1 MLYTQDDRFTPP
13 PGGRPAVLSREQY
26 EKLEADRLAP
36 YAMKSASSR
45 GRRHPEAEHPV
56 RSAYQRDRDR
66 IIHCAAFRRLE
77 YKTQVFV
84 NHEGDYYRT
93 RLTHTLEV
101 TQITRTIARTL
112 RLNEDLAET
121 IALAHDLGHTPFGHS
136 GETIMNDLM
145 ADHGGF
151 EHNRQSLRVIEELE
165 TRYPDFPGLNL
176 TYEVRE
182 GIAKHSSE
190 YDQSQAEGY
199 DPMTLSTLEARIVD
213 VADEIA
219 YNNHDIDDG
228 LTSDMIDPE
237 ALEAVTLWREH
248 FARIRQRWPSQPFS
262 LWKHQ
267 TVRHIINAQVTDLVS
282 TVHQRLGDAQI
293 DSVEQARDPR
303 HADLVSF
310 SADMSKKNRELKDF
324 LMAHLYQHS
333 RVIRMEAKARRI
345 LTDLFTAYTE
355 NPRQLPPSSY
365 AAIAET
371 WEENQR
377 LDKELP
383 DDLTGEA
390 RATALRANPIHRE
403 NEGRIK
409 RAICDYIAGMT
420 DRFAIDEHKKLFD
433 PHERV

>member
-1 MLYTQDDRFTPP
+1 M
-13 PGGRPAVLSREQY
+13 LSREEY
-26 EKLEADRLAP
+26 ERLEADRLAP
-36 YAMKSASSR
+36 YAMKSAASR
-45 GRRHPEAEHPV
+45 GRRYEEAEHPV
-56 RSAYQRDRDR
+56 RSVYQRDRDR

-101 TQITRTIARTL
+101 AQITRTIARVL

-121 IALAHDLGHTPFGHS
+121 IAIAHDLGHTPFGHS
-136 GETIMNDLM
+136 GEVVMNELM

-182 GIAKHSSE
+182 GIAKHISE
-190 YDQSQAEGY
+190 YDDSQAEGY
-199 DPMTLSTLEARIVD
+199 DPDCLATLEARIVD
-213 VADEIA
+213 LADEIA

-228 LTSDMIDPE
+228 LTSRMLEPE
-237 ALEAVTLWREH
+237 TLEAVTLWREH
-248 FARIRQRWPSQPFS
+248 FARIRQRYPGHPFG

-267 TVRHIINAQVTDLVS
+267 TVRHIINEQVTDLIE
-282 TVHQRLGDAQI
+282 TLHQRLADEQI
-293 DSVEQARDPR
+293 GSVEQARDPR

-310 SADMSKKNRELKDF
+310 SPEMSKKNRELKDF

-355 NPRQLPPSSY
+355 NPRQLPPPSY
-365 AAIAET
+365 AVIEDA

-377 LDKELP
+377 VSAEHAAQG
-383 DDLTGEA
+383 LTGEVLA
-390 RATALRANPIHRE
+390 RALQAVQTYWA

-420 DRFAIDEHKKLFD
+420 DRFALDEHKKLFD